1 MAFLTAEDRRELTGA
16 ALNLTEAELREIT
29 KRRRYSAQAKQLRAM
44 GIRFI
49 SRPDGFPL
57 VARTH
62 YLSLFGGGK
71 VKTTKMPDLDAL
83 Q

>member
-1 MAFLTAEDRRELTGA
+1 MGFLSHEDRIEA
-16 ALNLTEAELREIT
+16 SSQPLNLTEAELCEIT

-71 VKTTKMPDLDAL
+71 AKTTKMPDLDAI